1 MLPRSGAASFQQKNI
16 HFPEDQM
23 KIINSIV
30 HMQALAIAP
39 ERGGRRI
46 VIVPTM
52 GYLHE
57 GHASLL
63 REGRKRGDVLVL
75 SIFVNPIQFGKNE
88 DLDQYPRD
96 LERDYQ
102 LAEACGVDVVFIPT
116 AEEMYPPGFQTG
128 VTVRDIA
135 LPLCG
140 AGRPGHFDGV
150 ATVVTKLFNIV
161 RPDVALFGCKD
172 YQQLAVIRR
181 MTSDLN
187 LPVEIIGMP
196 IVREADGLAMSSRNA
211 YLSPRERQ
219 SALCLNRAIKRAREL
234 YAAGERSVAVLVRE
248 TRAVVE
254 QESAVTIDYVE
265 FLDGVM
271 LHGLE
276 VADNNTLLALAV
288 KIGQTRLIDNTVL
301 GEEL

>member
-1 MLPRSGAASFQQKNI
+1 
-16 HFPEDQM
+16 M
-23 KIINSIV
+23 KIINSII

-39 ERGGRRI
+39 EREGRRI
-46 VIVPTM
+46 ALVPTM

-57 GHASLL
+57 GHVSLL

-88 DLDQYPRD
+88 DLDHYPRD
-96 LERDYQ
+96 LERDCQ
-102 LAEACGVDVVFIPT
+102 VAEASGVDIVFIPT
-116 AEEMYPPGFQTG
+116 AAEMYPQGFQTG
-128 VTVRDIA
+128 VAVRDIA

-140 AGRPGHFDGV
+140 ASRPGHFDGV
-150 ATVVTKLFNIV
+150 AAVVTKLFNIV

-181 MTSDLN
+181 MTADLN
-187 LPVEIIGMP
+187 IPVEIVGMP

-211 YLSPRERQ
+211 LLSPLERR
-219 SALCLNRAIKRAREL
+219 SALCLFRAVKRAREL
-234 YAAGERSVAVLVRE
+234 FAAGERSAAVLARE
-248 TRAVVE
+248 TRAVIE
-254 QESAVTIDYVE
+254 QEAAAVIDYVE
-265 FLDGVM
+265 FRDNAT
-271 LHGLE
+271 LHELE
-276 VADNNTLLALAV
+276 VADASTLLALAV

>member
-1 MLPRSGAASFQQKNI
+1 
-16 HFPEDQM
+16 
-23 KIINSIV
+23 
-30 HMQALAIAP
+30 
-39 ERGGRRI
+39 
-46 VIVPTM
+46 M

-88 DLDQYPRD
+88 DLDRYPRD
-96 LERDYQ
+96 LEHDCQ
-102 LAEACGVDVVFIPT
+102 LAEANGVDIVFTPA
-116 AEEMYPPGFQTG
+116 AEDMYPQGFQTG

-140 AGRPGHFDGV
+140 ASRPGHFDGV

-181 MTSDLN
+181 MTADLN
-187 LPVEIIGMP
+187 MPIEIVGMP

-211 YLSPRERQ
+211 YLSPSERQ
-219 SALCLNRAIKRAREL
+219 SALCLNRAVKRAREL
-234 YAAGERSVAVLVRE
+234 YAAGERSVAVLTRE
-248 TRAVVE
+248 TRAVIE
-254 QESAVTIDYVE
+254 REPAATIEYAE
-265 FLDGVM
+265 FRDGAL
-271 LHGLE
+271 LHELE
-276 VADNNTLLALAV
+276 VADGSTLLALAV